1 MKLRPK
7 KVHYSLFWKADIMK
21 CRTHFKSKILAQR
34 IVFQFIFITHPIL
47 VIKLKL
53 CIFFSFEG
61 LEFYLPFVW
70 CGWLPPAI
78 CRCHPPS
85 WLVSNNQFNTLTLL
99 RLYKTFKD
107 RKYIYMLMEV
117 SLGGELWTIL
127 RDRGTCQVHMLHSGN
142 TGGLEKKVAA
152 FLELGIQISTCLK
165 LNFIFWNP
173 FLVPKKCIEMK
184 ISLKVNHKFF

>member
-142 TGGLEKKVAA
+142 TGGLEKKVVR
-152 FLELGIQISTCLK
+152 FCNSEYNLPKIEFYLLEP
-165 LNFIFWNP
+165 IF
-173 FLVPKKCIEMK
+173 
-184 ISLKVNHKFF
+184 SAQKVY